1 MNKPNLMVLKG
12 IGIRVPLEER
22 NGEES
27 TLKNILEQLVP
38 ISNKLHVIVRD
49 TPYKFP
55 DKVDVIKIKVDGKRD
70 WLPISVVR
78 FLVAQLKICYYLCK
92 TSRDIDIVILYTG
105 VKDFVLPILCSK
117 LLRKK
122 TVLGAT
128 GVITKRGISDLGRF
142 TYFFLKVLE
151 EVNNHLVDR
160 IAVESP
166 IAIDLM
172 GMNKFRE
179 KIIVSTAM
187 YIDTNIFKIEKN
199 MSERRNVVGYIGRLA
214 EGKGI
219 EDFIQAIPLIL
230 KKRKDIEFLI
240 GGDGVVC
247 SKIKDKL
254 ERNNLIETVT
264 LTGWIPHDE
273 LSKYLNKL
281 KIFILPSYSEGLP
294 CTLQEA
300 MACGAVVLATPVG
313 GIPDVIKDDK
323 TGFILENNS
332 PECIAEN
339 VISVLEHPNL
349 EKIVKNARKKIEED
363 YAYEPLVRKCQESLD
378 ELMKKEKSK

>member
-166 IAIDLM
+166 SGIELM
-172 GMNKFRE
+172 GLSSFRE
-179 KIIVSTAM
+179 KIVITGALYM
-187 YIDTNIFKIEKN
+187 DTNLFSITKDL
-199 MSERRNVVGYIGRLA
+199 SERKNFVGNIGRLD

-219 EDFIQAIPLIL
+219 ENFIQAIPSIL
-230 KKRKDIEFLI
+230 KERTDMEFLI
-240 GGDGVVC
+240 GGDGTLFN
-247 SKIKDKL
+247 KIKDKL
-254 ERNNLIETVT
+254 ERDNLSEKVR
-264 LTGWIPHDE
+264 LTGWLLHDE
-273 LSKYLNKL
+273 LPKYMNELKL
-281 KIFILPSYSEGLP
+281 FILPSYAEGLP
-294 CTLQEA
+294 GVVQEA
-300 MACGAVVLATPVG
+300 MACGAIVLATPVG
-313 GIPDVIKDDK
+313 CVPDLIEDGK
-323 TGFILENNS
+323 TGFILEDNS
-332 PECIAEN
+332 PECISKT
-339 VISVLEHPNL
+339 VIRALEYHDLN
-349 EKIVKNARKKIEED
+349 EIVKNARKLIEDE
-363 YAYEPLVRKCQESLD
+363 YSYEPMVRKCQDSLNT
-378 ELMKKEKSK
+378 LTKGKC